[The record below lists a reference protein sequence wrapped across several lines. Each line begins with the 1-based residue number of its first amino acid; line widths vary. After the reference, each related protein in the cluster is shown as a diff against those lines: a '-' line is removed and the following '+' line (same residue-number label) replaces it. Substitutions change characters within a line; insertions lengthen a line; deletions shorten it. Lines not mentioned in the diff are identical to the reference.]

1 MAQTGQDYFENYDG
15 STGGFNLISNNPESE
30 PVPSFVT
37 SPKLVIS
44 RKFLKRQWKILDH
57 YKDLDKGINGAR
69 LS

>member
-15 STGGFNLISNNPESE
+15 GTGGFNLISNNTESE

-44 RKFLKRQWKILDH
+44 RKFLKRH
-57 YKDLDKGINGAR
+57 
-69 LS
+69 